1 MIYVFNAI
9 VFASLEQLI
18 GVCMFDPI
26 TCHGQSWGNYC
37 MVCEQEEAEK
47 HAKENELP
55 IEDRYY
61 EYEETNG

>member
-1 MIYVFNAI
+1 MN
-9 VFASLEQLI
+9 
-18 GVCMFDPI
+18 FDPI

-61 EYEETNG
+61 EYEGVDK